1 MAFTYCVN
9 CGEKFNDDLPE
20 CPYCGHVRGHARG
33 YMHSDEKGYG
43 QNGNN
48 QSGYGQ
54 NGYGHNG
61 NNQSG
66 YGQNGYGQNGNN
78 QSGYGQGG
86 YGQYGNGQ
94 NGYGQGGYGQYGNDQ
109 NGYGQEGNKYP
120 LTNPQRPMRKGSL
133 VFSLIT
139 VLIGIVSVGAFFGG
153 ASLLLTI
160 FARNSKTDDEEN
172 AKIKTACILN
182 VIGLVFGILFLLTYI
197 VYNIYEM
204 K

>member
-48 QSGYGQ
+48 QG
-54 NGYGHNG
+54 
-61 NNQSG
+61 G